1 MTNSL
6 ILIVPAVVLLIV
18 AIVLLVFLL
27 SIQRH
32 RKDERRHHAEG
43 EECDRAY
50 GLAGRRDRPAAP
62 ERSERPER
70 PERPGRFARSSA
82 HAVLQIR
89 PLSPDRRQCYVH
101 AWSGAESRFVDSP
114 VLALSEADAL
124 LTQLLAERGFP
135 VSDVGP
141 DEDRDQAT
149 LSPEHAPVLQ
159 NYRAGQAIE
168 QANSSARADPEQV
181 RQGLQ
186 HFRLVFQA
194 LAGPTAD
201 DVAEPQPRREHRP
214 AARPIPG
221 QLPR

>member
-18 AIVLLVFLL
+18 AIVLLVVLL

-50 GLAGRRDRPAAP
+50 GLAGRRTGAAAPGRP
-62 ERSERPER
+62 ERS
-70 PERPGRFARSSA
+70 ERPGRFARSSA
-82 HAVLQIR
+82 RAVLQIR

-135 VSDVGP
+135 LSDIGP
-141 DEDRDQAT
+141 DEDQDQPT
-149 LSPEHAPVLQ
+149 LSPEHAPMLQ

-168 QANSSARADPEQV
+168 KANSSARADTEQV

-194 LAGPTAD
+194 LAGPTAE
-201 DVAEPQPRREHRP
+201 DVAEPQPGPEHRY
-214 AARPIPG
+214 AARRIPG